1 MYKIYRRNNYLII
14 DDGVSIP
21 KGYLAKDILIQEIIN
36 DSVYEIFGI
45 IPRFGNFTNQ
55 LLHNVI
61 IPDILKED
69 GSPYT
74 PTEWVDFYTVNTGFF
89 FEITNGG
96 GTSGIIPENQFVDN
110 YSSLPNPTTT
120 LHQIWVCQNSEGIQW
135 LPGSLGGT
143 YYPEGVY
150 ISDGTKWIYHK
161 DNYQATQS
169 EVNSGIVSTKWIS
182 PFTFENANKWNTKQS
197 TLVSGTNI
205 KTINGVGLLGSGDL
219 SVTSVTN
226 LTTSQSST
234 NVIINSDTGTDGV
247 IALGNG
253 VNAGVSLNDFTTIEK
268 SKLSGISNGA
278 TVNSVDSF
286 LLDRNNHTGTQL
298 ASTISDFNDKLD
310 DITLI
315 KANNLSD
322 LSNIVT
328 AKTNLFL
335 ENVDNTSDINKPIST
350 ATQTSLNLKAN
361 LLSPTFT
368 GTVSGITATMV
379 GAPNGSGDSTGVNTG
394 DNAINT
400 TYTNDYRASN
410 FIANINYLTPNGS
423 AANLTS
429 FPIFNQNTTGT
440 ALTITGNI
448 SESQVTNLVTD
459 LAGKE
464 PSFSKNTAFNKNFGA
479 VTGTVTEGNDS
490 RLSDART
497 PLSHTL
503 DSHSNVTITTNSNG
517 EILKW
522 NGTVWVNN
530 TLAEAGIQP
539 SGTYATG
546 TGTANGTNTGDNAVN
561 TLYNGLVT
569 NATHTGDVTGATTL
583 TIANNVVSNAKL
595 AQMGANTFK
604 ANNTGSTANATDIT
618 VAQAKTLLAISN
630 TDVSGLGTLSTQSG
644 TFTSI
649 PQANITNLTTDLA
662 SKQATLVSATNIKTV
677 NGNSLL
683 GSGDLI
689 ISGGGSSNLDGLT
702 DVIITTP
709 INGQTLSYDGT
720 NWVNNTP
727 SGGGSGLSF
736 QEVMRLKIILN
747 NG

>member
-96 GTSGIIPENQFVDN
+96 GTSGIIPKNQFVDN

-379 GAPNGSGDSTGVNTG
+379 GAPNGSGNSTGV
-394 DNAINT
+394 
-400 TYTNDYRASN
+400 
-410 FIANINYLTPNGS
+410 
-423 AANLTS
+423 
-429 FPIFNQNTTGT
+429 
-440 ALTITGNI
+440 
-448 SESQVTNLVTD
+448 
-459 LAGKE
+459 
-464 PSFSKNTAFNKNFGA
+464 
-479 VTGTVTEGNDS
+479 
-490 RLSDART
+490 
-497 PLSHTL
+497 
-503 DSHSNVTITTNSNG
+503 
-517 EILKW
+517 
-522 NGTVWVNN
+522 
-530 TLAEAGIQP
+530 
-539 SGTYATG
+539 
-546 TGTANGTNTGDNAVN
+546 NTGDNAVN
-561 TLYNGLVT
+561 TLYSGLVS

-649 PQANITNLTTDLA
+649 PQANITNLTIDLA
-662 SKQATLVSATNIKTV
+662 SKQATLVSATNIKTI

-720 NWVNNTP
+720 NWVNNTL

>member
-21 KGYLAKDILIQEIIN
+21 KGYLAKDILIQEIIS

-96 GTSGIIPENQFVDN
+96 GTSGIIPQNQFVDN

-150 ISDGTKWIYHK
+150 ISDGTKWIHHK

-219 SVTSVTN
+219 SVTGVTN

-286 LLDRNNHTGTQL
+286 LLNRKNHTGTQL
-298 ASTISDFNDKLD
+298 TSTISDFNDKLD

-379 GAPNGSGDSTGVNTG
+379 GAPNGSGNSTG
-394 DNAINT
+394 I
-400 TYTNDYRASN
+400 
-410 FIANINYLTPNGS
+410 
-423 AANLTS
+423 
-429 FPIFNQNTTGT
+429 
-440 ALTITGNI
+440 
-448 SESQVTNLVTD
+448 
-459 LAGKE
+459 
-464 PSFSKNTAFNKNFGA
+464 
-479 VTGTVTEGNDS
+479 
-490 RLSDART
+490 
-497 PLSHTL
+497 
-503 DSHSNVTITTNSNG
+503 
-517 EILKW
+517 
-522 NGTVWVNN
+522 
-530 TLAEAGIQP
+530 
-539 SGTYATG
+539 
-546 TGTANGTNTGDNAVN
+546 NTGDNAVN

-569 NATHTGDVTGATTL
+569 NATHTGDVTGATAL
-583 TIANNVVSNAKL
+583 IIANDVVSNAKL
-595 AQMGANTFK
+595 AKMGANTFK
-604 ANNTGSTANATDIT
+604 ANNTGSTANAADIT

-677 NGNSLL
+677 NGTSLL

-709 INGQTLSYDGT
+709 INGQTLSYNGT
-720 NWVNNTP
+720 NWVNNTL

-736 QEVMRLKIILN
+736 QEVMRLKTILN

>member
-1 MYKIYRRNNYLII
+1 MYKIYRKNNYLII

-21 KGYLAKDILIQEIIN
+21 KGYLANDILIQEIIS

-379 GAPNGSGDSTGVNTG
+379 GAPNGSGNSTGVNTG

-400 TYTNDYRASN
+400 
-410 FIANINYLTPNGS
+410 
-423 AANLTS
+423 
-429 FPIFNQNTTGT
+429 
-440 ALTITGNI
+440 
-448 SESQVTNLVTD
+448 
-459 LAGKE
+459 
-464 PSFSKNTAFNKNFGA
+464 
-479 VTGTVTEGNDS
+479 
-490 RLSDART
+490 
-497 PLSHTL
+497 
-503 DSHSNVTITTNSNG
+503 
-517 EILKW
+517 
-522 NGTVWVNN
+522 
-530 TLAEAGIQP
+530 
-539 SGTYATG
+539 
-546 TGTANGTNTGDNAVN
+546 
-561 TLYNGLVT
+561 LYSGLVS

-604 ANNTGSTANATDIT
+604 ANNTGSTANAIDIT

-649 PQANITNLTTDLA
+649 PQANITNLTIDLA
-662 SKQATLVSATNIKTV
+662 SKQTTLVSATNIKTI

-689 ISGGGSSNLDGLT
+689 ISGGGSSNLNGLT

-720 NWVNNTP
+720 NWVNNTL

-736 QEVMRLKIILN
+736 QEVMRLKTILN
-747 NG
+747 NA

>member
-1 MYKIYRRNNYLII
+1 MYKIYRKNNYLII

-21 KGYLAKDILIQEIIN
+21 KGYLANDILIQEIIS

-379 GAPNGSGDSTGVNTG
+379 GAPNGSGNSTGVNTG

-400 TYTNDYRASN
+400 
-410 FIANINYLTPNGS
+410 
-423 AANLTS
+423 
-429 FPIFNQNTTGT
+429 
-440 ALTITGNI
+440 
-448 SESQVTNLVTD
+448 
-459 LAGKE
+459 
-464 PSFSKNTAFNKNFGA
+464 
-479 VTGTVTEGNDS
+479 
-490 RLSDART
+490 
-497 PLSHTL
+497 
-503 DSHSNVTITTNSNG
+503 
-517 EILKW
+517 
-522 NGTVWVNN
+522 
-530 TLAEAGIQP
+530 
-539 SGTYATG
+539 
-546 TGTANGTNTGDNAVN
+546 
-561 TLYNGLVT
+561 LYSGLVS

-604 ANNTGSTANATDIT
+604 ANNTGSTANAIDIT

-662 SKQATLVSATNIKTV
+662 SKQTTLVSATNIKTI

-689 ISGGGSSNLDGLT
+689 ISGGGSSNLNGLT

-720 NWVNNTP
+720 NWVNNTL

-736 QEVMRLKIILN
+736 QEVMRLKTILN
-747 NG
+747 NA

>member
-1 MYKIYRRNNYLII
+1 MYKIYRKNNYLII

-21 KGYLAKDILIQEIIN
+21 KGYLANDILIQEIIS

-74 PTEWVDFYTVNTGFF
+74 PTEWVDFYTANTGFF

-379 GAPNGSGDSTGVNTG
+379 GAPNGSGNSTG
-394 DNAINT
+394 I
-400 TYTNDYRASN
+400 
-410 FIANINYLTPNGS
+410 
-423 AANLTS
+423 
-429 FPIFNQNTTGT
+429 
-440 ALTITGNI
+440 
-448 SESQVTNLVTD
+448 
-459 LAGKE
+459 
-464 PSFSKNTAFNKNFGA
+464 
-479 VTGTVTEGNDS
+479 
-490 RLSDART
+490 
-497 PLSHTL
+497 
-503 DSHSNVTITTNSNG
+503 
-517 EILKW
+517 
-522 NGTVWVNN
+522 
-530 TLAEAGIQP
+530 
-539 SGTYATG
+539 
-546 TGTANGTNTGDNAVN
+546 NTGDNAVN
-561 TLYNGLVT
+561 TLYSGLVS

-604 ANNTGSTANATDIT
+604 ANNTGSTANAIDIT

-649 PQANITNLTTDLA
+649 PQANITNLTIDLA
-662 SKQATLVSATNIKTV
+662 SKQTTLVSATNIKTI

-689 ISGGGSSNLDGLT
+689 ISGGGSSNLNGLT

-720 NWVNNTP
+720 NWVNNTL

-736 QEVMRLKIILN
+736 QEVMRLKTILN
-747 NG
+747 NA

>member
-169 EVNSGIVSTKWIS
+169 EVNNGIISTKWIS

-298 ASTISDFNDKLD
+298 TSTISDFNDKLD

-379 GAPNGSGDSTGVNTG
+379 GAPNGSGNSTG
-394 DNAINT
+394 I
-400 TYTNDYRASN
+400 
-410 FIANINYLTPNGS
+410 
-423 AANLTS
+423 
-429 FPIFNQNTTGT
+429 
-440 ALTITGNI
+440 
-448 SESQVTNLVTD
+448 
-459 LAGKE
+459 
-464 PSFSKNTAFNKNFGA
+464 
-479 VTGTVTEGNDS
+479 
-490 RLSDART
+490 
-497 PLSHTL
+497 
-503 DSHSNVTITTNSNG
+503 
-517 EILKW
+517 
-522 NGTVWVNN
+522 
-530 TLAEAGIQP
+530 
-539 SGTYATG
+539 
-546 TGTANGTNTGDNAVN
+546 NTGDNAVN
-561 TLYNGLVT
+561 TLYSGLVS
-569 NATHTGDVTGATTL
+569 NATHTGDVTGATAL
-583 TIANNVVSNAKL
+583 IIANNVVSNAKL

-662 SKQATLVSATNIKTV
+662 SKQATLVSATNIKTI

-720 NWVNNTP
+720 NWVNNTL

-736 QEVMRLKIILN
+736 QEVMRLKTILN

>member
-21 KGYLAKDILIQEIIN
+21 KGYLANDILIQEIIS

-379 GAPNGSGDSTGVNTG
+379 GAPNGSGNSTGVNTG

-400 TYTNDYRASN
+400 
-410 FIANINYLTPNGS
+410 
-423 AANLTS
+423 
-429 FPIFNQNTTGT
+429 
-440 ALTITGNI
+440 
-448 SESQVTNLVTD
+448 
-459 LAGKE
+459 
-464 PSFSKNTAFNKNFGA
+464 
-479 VTGTVTEGNDS
+479 
-490 RLSDART
+490 
-497 PLSHTL
+497 
-503 DSHSNVTITTNSNG
+503 
-517 EILKW
+517 
-522 NGTVWVNN
+522 
-530 TLAEAGIQP
+530 
-539 SGTYATG
+539 
-546 TGTANGTNTGDNAVN
+546 
-561 TLYNGLVT
+561 LYSGLVS
-569 NATHTGDVTGATTL
+569 NANHTGDVTGATTL

-595 AQMGANTFK
+595 AKMGANTFK
-604 ANNTGSTANATDIT
+604 ANNTGSTADVIDIT

-649 PQANITNLTTDLA
+649 PQANITNLTIDLA
-662 SKQATLVSATNIKTV
+662 SKQTTLVSATNIKTI

-689 ISGGGSSNLDGLT
+689 ISGGGSSNLNGLT

-720 NWVNNTP
+720 NWVNNTL

-736 QEVMRLKIILN
+736 QEVMRLKTILN
-747 NG
+747 NA

>member
-21 KGYLAKDILIQEIIN
+21 KGYLAKDVLIQEIIS

-96 GTSGIIPENQFVDN
+96 GTSGIIPQNQFVDN

-150 ISDGTKWIYHK
+150 ISDGTKWIHHK

-219 SVTSVTN
+219 SVTGVTN

-286 LLDRNNHTGTQL
+286 LLNRKNHTGTQL
-298 ASTISDFNDKLD
+298 TSTISDFNDKLD

-379 GAPNGSGDSTGVNTG
+379 GAPNGSGNSTG
-394 DNAINT
+394 I
-400 TYTNDYRASN
+400 
-410 FIANINYLTPNGS
+410 
-423 AANLTS
+423 
-429 FPIFNQNTTGT
+429 
-440 ALTITGNI
+440 
-448 SESQVTNLVTD
+448 
-459 LAGKE
+459 
-464 PSFSKNTAFNKNFGA
+464 
-479 VTGTVTEGNDS
+479 
-490 RLSDART
+490 
-497 PLSHTL
+497 
-503 DSHSNVTITTNSNG
+503 
-517 EILKW
+517 
-522 NGTVWVNN
+522 
-530 TLAEAGIQP
+530 
-539 SGTYATG
+539 
-546 TGTANGTNTGDNAVN
+546 NTGDNAVN

-569 NATHTGDVTGATTL
+569 NATHTGDVTGATAL
-583 TIANNVVSNAKL
+583 IIANNVVSNAKL
-595 AQMGANTFK
+595 AKMGANTFK
-604 ANNTGSTANATDIT
+604 ANNTGSTANAADIT

-677 NGNSLL
+677 NGTSLL

-709 INGQTLSYDGT
+709 INGQTLSYNGT
-720 NWVNNTP
+720 NWVNNTL

-736 QEVMRLKIILN
+736 QEVMRLKTILN

>member
-96 GTSGIIPENQFVDN
+96 GTSGIIPQNQFVDN

-298 ASTISDFNDKLD
+298 TSTISDFNDKLD

-379 GAPNGSGDSTGVNTG
+379 GAPNGSGNSTG
-394 DNAINT
+394 I
-400 TYTNDYRASN
+400 
-410 FIANINYLTPNGS
+410 
-423 AANLTS
+423 
-429 FPIFNQNTTGT
+429 
-440 ALTITGNI
+440 
-448 SESQVTNLVTD
+448 
-459 LAGKE
+459 
-464 PSFSKNTAFNKNFGA
+464 
-479 VTGTVTEGNDS
+479 
-490 RLSDART
+490 
-497 PLSHTL
+497 
-503 DSHSNVTITTNSNG
+503 
-517 EILKW
+517 
-522 NGTVWVNN
+522 
-530 TLAEAGIQP
+530 
-539 SGTYATG
+539 
-546 TGTANGTNTGDNAVN
+546 NTGDNAVN
-561 TLYNGLVT
+561 TLYSGLVS
-569 NATHTGDVTGATTL
+569 NATRTGDVTGATAL
-583 TIANNVVSNAKL
+583 IIANNVVSNAKL

-720 NWVNNTP
+720 NWVNNTL

-736 QEVMRLKIILN
+736 QEVMRLKTILN

>member
-21 KGYLAKDILIQEIIN
+21 KGYLAKDILIQEIIS

-74 PTEWVDFYTVNTGFF
+74 PTEWVDFYTANTGFF

-96 GTSGIIPENQFVDN
+96 GTSGIIPQNQFVDN

-182 PFTFENANKWNTKQS
+182 PFTFENASKWLTKYDTS
-197 TLVSGTNI
+197 NPSGFETPMQLNSRDTN
-205 KTINGVGLLGSGDL
+205 N
-219 SVTSVTN
+219 
-226 LTTSQSST
+226 
-234 NVIINSDTGTDGV
+234 
-247 IALGNG
+247 
-253 VNAGVSLNDFTTIEK
+253 
-268 SKLSGISNGA
+268 
-278 TVNSVDSF
+278 
-286 LLDRNNHTGTQL
+286 RNRLNHTGTQL
-298 ASTISDFNDKLD
+298 SSTISDIQTT
-310 DITLI
+310 ITNNTSVL
-315 KANNLSD
+315 AN
-322 LSNIVT
+322 T
-328 AKTNLFL
+328 AK
-335 ENVDNTSDINKPIST
+335 I
-350 ATQTSLNLKAN
+350 
-361 LLSPTFT
+361 
-368 GTVSGITATMV
+368 
-379 GAPNGSGDSTGVNTG
+379 
-394 DNAINT
+394 
-400 TYTNDYRASN
+400 
-410 FIANINYLTPNGS
+410 
-423 AANLTS
+423 
-429 FPIFNQNTTGT
+429 
-440 ALTITGNI
+440 
-448 SESQVTNLVTD
+448 
-459 LAGKE
+459 
-464 PSFSKNTAFNKNFGA
+464 
-479 VTGTVTEGNDS
+479 
-490 RLSDART
+490 
-497 PLSHTL
+497 
-503 DSHSNVTITTNSNG
+503 
-517 EILKW
+517 
-522 NGTVWVNN
+522 
-530 TLAEAGIQP
+530 
-539 SGTYATG
+539 
-546 TGTANGTNTGDNAVN
+546 
-561 TLYNGLVT
+561 T
-569 NATHTGDVTGATTL
+569 NATHTGDVTGATAL
-583 TIANNVVSNAKL
+583 IIANNVVSNVKL

-618 VAQAKTLLAISN
+618 VTQAKTLLAISN

-677 NGNSLL
+677 NGTSLL

-709 INGQTLSYDGT
+709 INGQTLSYNGT
-720 NWVNNTP
+720 NWVNNTL

-736 QEVMRLKIILN
+736 QEVMRLKTILN
-747 NG
+747 NA

>member
-14 DDGVSIP
+14 DNGVDISE
-21 KGYLAKDILIQEIIN
+21 KYLAKDIIVQEII
-36 DSVYEIFGI
+36 DDTTYEIYGI
-45 IPRFGNFTNQ
+45 LPKLGNGVNQ
-55 LLHNVI
+55 LLHSVS
-61 IPDILKED
+61 IPNIVKED
-69 GSPYT
+69 NAPYT
-74 PTEWVDFYTVNTGFF
+74 SVEWVDFYTVNTGFF
-89 FEITNGG
+89 FELAIGEYG
-96 GTSGIIPENQFVDN
+96 SIPEDQFVIN
-110 YSSLPNPTTT
+110 YSSLPSANTVPY
-120 LHQIWVCQNSEGIQW
+120 QIWVVENSEGTQW

-169 EVNSGIVSTKWIS
+169 EVNGGIVSTKWIS

-298 ASTISDFNDKLD
+298 TSTISDFNDKLD

-379 GAPNGSGDSTGVNTG
+379 GAPNGSGNSTGINTG
-394 DNAINT
+394 DNATNT
-400 TYTNDYRASN
+400 TYADDYRAAN
-410 FIANINYLTPNGS
+410 FIAGIDYLTPNGS
-423 AANLTS
+423 AAGLTS
-429 FPIFNQNTTGT
+429 FPTLNQNTTGT
-440 ALTITGNI
+440 ASTITGNI
-448 SESQVTNLVTD
+448 TESQV
-459 LAGKE
+459 
-464 PSFSKNTAFNKNFGA
+464 
-479 VTGTVTEGNDS
+479 
-490 RLSDART
+490 
-497 PLSHTL
+497 
-503 DSHSNVTITTNSNG
+503 
-517 EILKW
+517 
-522 NGTVWVNN
+522 
-530 TLAEAGIQP
+530 
-539 SGTYATG
+539 
-546 TGTANGTNTGDNAVN
+546 
-561 TLYNGLVT
+561 
-569 NATHTGDVTGATTL
+569 
-583 TIANNVVSNAKL
+583 
-595 AQMGANTFK
+595 
-604 ANNTGSTANATDIT
+604 
-618 VAQAKTLLAISN
+618 
-630 TDVSGLGTLSTQSG
+630 
-644 TFTSI
+644 
-649 PQANITNLTTDLA
+649 TNLTTDLA
-662 SKQATLVSATNIKTV
+662 AKQNNISLTTTGTSGPATFVGTTLNIPNYAT
-677 NGNSLL
+677 
-683 GSGDLI
+683 
-689 ISGGGSSNLDGLT
+689 GGG
-702 DVIITTP
+702 
-709 INGQTLSYDGT
+709 
-720 NWVNNTP
+720 
-727 SGGGSGLSF
+727 GGGITF
-736 QEVMRLKIILN
+736 EEVMRLKVIFN
-747 NG
+747 NL

>member
-1 MYKIYRRNNYLII
+1 MYKIYKKNNYIVI
-14 DDGVSIP
+14 DDDMSAP
-21 KGYLAKDILIQEIIN
+21 EWYLAKDILVQEIVEN
-36 DSVYEIFGI
+36 VSYEIFGI
-45 IPRFGNFTNQ
+45 LPKLGNFTNQ

-89 FEITNGG
+89 FEITNRG

-298 ASTISDFNDKLD
+298 TSTISDFNDKLD

-328 AKTNLFL
+328 AKTNLLL

-379 GAPNGSGDSTGVNTG
+379 GAPNGSGNSTGV
-394 DNAINT
+394 
-400 TYTNDYRASN
+400 
-410 FIANINYLTPNGS
+410 
-423 AANLTS
+423 
-429 FPIFNQNTTGT
+429 
-440 ALTITGNI
+440 
-448 SESQVTNLVTD
+448 
-459 LAGKE
+459 
-464 PSFSKNTAFNKNFGA
+464 
-479 VTGTVTEGNDS
+479 
-490 RLSDART
+490 
-497 PLSHTL
+497 
-503 DSHSNVTITTNSNG
+503 
-517 EILKW
+517 
-522 NGTVWVNN
+522 
-530 TLAEAGIQP
+530 
-539 SGTYATG
+539 
-546 TGTANGTNTGDNAVN
+546 NTGDNAVN
-561 TLYNGLVT
+561 TLYSGLVS

-618 VAQAKTLLAISN
+618 VAQAKILLAISN
-630 TDVSGLGTLSTQSG
+630 TDVSGLGTLATQSG

-649 PQANITNLTTDLA
+649 PQVNITNLTTDLA
-662 SKQATLVSATNIKTV
+662 SKQATLVSATNIKTI

-709 INGQTLSYDGT
+709 INGQTLSYNGV
-720 NWVNNTP
+720 NWVNNTL

>member
-21 KGYLAKDILIQEIIN
+21 KGYLAKDILIQEIIS

-45 IPRFGNFTNQ
+45 MPRFGNFTNQ

-96 GTSGIIPENQFVDN
+96 GTSGIIPQNQFVDN

-169 EVNSGIVSTKWIS
+169 EVNGGIVSTKWIS

-298 ASTISDFNDKLD
+298 ASTISYFNDKLD

-379 GAPNGSGDSTGVNTG
+379 GAPNGSGNSTG
-394 DNAINT
+394 I
-400 TYTNDYRASN
+400 
-410 FIANINYLTPNGS
+410 
-423 AANLTS
+423 
-429 FPIFNQNTTGT
+429 
-440 ALTITGNI
+440 
-448 SESQVTNLVTD
+448 
-459 LAGKE
+459 
-464 PSFSKNTAFNKNFGA
+464 
-479 VTGTVTEGNDS
+479 
-490 RLSDART
+490 
-497 PLSHTL
+497 
-503 DSHSNVTITTNSNG
+503 
-517 EILKW
+517 
-522 NGTVWVNN
+522 
-530 TLAEAGIQP
+530 
-539 SGTYATG
+539 
-546 TGTANGTNTGDNAVN
+546 NTGDNAVN
-561 TLYNGLVT
+561 TLYSGLVS

-649 PQANITNLTTDLA
+649 PQVNITNLTTDLA
-662 SKQATLVSATNIKTV
+662 SKQATLVSATNIKTI

-720 NWVNNTP
+720 NWVNNTL

-736 QEVMRLKIILN
+736 QEVMRLKTILN

>member
-21 KGYLAKDILIQEIIN
+21 KGYLAKDVLIQEIIS

-45 IPRFGNFTNQ
+45 MPRFGNFTNQ

-96 GTSGIIPENQFVDN
+96 GTSGIIPQNQFVDN

-247 IALGNG
+247 ITLGNG

-298 ASTISDFNDKLD
+298 TSTISDFNDKLD

-379 GAPNGSGDSTGVNTG
+379 GAPNGSGNSTGVNTG

-400 TYTNDYRASN
+400 
-410 FIANINYLTPNGS
+410 
-423 AANLTS
+423 
-429 FPIFNQNTTGT
+429 
-440 ALTITGNI
+440 
-448 SESQVTNLVTD
+448 
-459 LAGKE
+459 
-464 PSFSKNTAFNKNFGA
+464 
-479 VTGTVTEGNDS
+479 
-490 RLSDART
+490 
-497 PLSHTL
+497 
-503 DSHSNVTITTNSNG
+503 
-517 EILKW
+517 
-522 NGTVWVNN
+522 
-530 TLAEAGIQP
+530 
-539 SGTYATG
+539 
-546 TGTANGTNTGDNAVN
+546 
-561 TLYNGLVT
+561 LYSGLVS

-649 PQANITNLTTDLA
+649 PQANITNLTIDLA
-662 SKQATLVSATNIKTV
+662 SKQTTLVSATNIKTI

-720 NWVNNTP
+720 NWVNNTL

>member
-96 GTSGIIPENQFVDN
+96 GTSGIIPQNQFVDN

-328 AKTNLFL
+328 AKTNLFV

-379 GAPNGSGDSTGVNTG
+379 GAPNGSGNSTG
-394 DNAINT
+394 I
-400 TYTNDYRASN
+400 
-410 FIANINYLTPNGS
+410 
-423 AANLTS
+423 
-429 FPIFNQNTTGT
+429 
-440 ALTITGNI
+440 
-448 SESQVTNLVTD
+448 
-459 LAGKE
+459 
-464 PSFSKNTAFNKNFGA
+464 
-479 VTGTVTEGNDS
+479 
-490 RLSDART
+490 
-497 PLSHTL
+497 
-503 DSHSNVTITTNSNG
+503 
-517 EILKW
+517 
-522 NGTVWVNN
+522 
-530 TLAEAGIQP
+530 
-539 SGTYATG
+539 
-546 TGTANGTNTGDNAVN
+546 NTGDNAVN
-561 TLYNGLVT
+561 TLYSGLVS
-569 NATHTGDVTGATTL
+569 NATHTGDVTGATAL
-583 TIANNVVSNAKL
+583 IIANNVVSNAKL

-649 PQANITNLTTDLA
+649 PQVNITNLTTDLA

-677 NGNSLL
+677 NGTSLL

-720 NWVNNTP
+720 NWVNNTL

-736 QEVMRLKIILN
+736 QEVMRLKTILN

>member
-96 GTSGIIPENQFVDN
+96 GTSGIIPQNQFVDN

-219 SVTSVTN
+219 SVTGVTN

-253 VNAGVSLNDFTTIEK
+253 VNAGVSLNNFTTIEK

-298 ASTISDFNDKLD
+298 TSTISDFNDKLD

-379 GAPNGSGDSTGVNTG
+379 GAPNGSGNSTGVNTG

-400 TYTNDYRASN
+400 
-410 FIANINYLTPNGS
+410 
-423 AANLTS
+423 
-429 FPIFNQNTTGT
+429 
-440 ALTITGNI
+440 
-448 SESQVTNLVTD
+448 
-459 LAGKE
+459 
-464 PSFSKNTAFNKNFGA
+464 
-479 VTGTVTEGNDS
+479 
-490 RLSDART
+490 
-497 PLSHTL
+497 
-503 DSHSNVTITTNSNG
+503 
-517 EILKW
+517 
-522 NGTVWVNN
+522 
-530 TLAEAGIQP
+530 
-539 SGTYATG
+539 
-546 TGTANGTNTGDNAVN
+546 
-561 TLYNGLVT
+561 LYSGLVS

-662 SKQATLVSATNIKTV
+662 GKQATLVSATNIKTI
-677 NGNSLL
+677 NGTSLL

-709 INGQTLSYDGT
+709 INGQTLSYNGT
-720 NWVNNTP
+720 NWVNNTL

-736 QEVMRLKIILN
+736 QEVMRLKTILN

>member
-1 MYKIYRRNNYLII
+1 MYKIHRKNNYLII
-14 DDGVSIP
+14 DNGVDISE
-21 KGYLAKDILIQEIIN
+21 KYLAKDIIVQEII
-36 DSVYEIFGI
+36 DDTTYEIYGI
-45 IPRFGNFTNQ
+45 LPKLGNGVNQ
-55 LLHNVI
+55 LLHSVS
-61 IPDILKED
+61 IPNIVKED
-69 GSPYT
+69 NAPYT
-74 PTEWVDFYTVNTGFF
+74 SVEWVDFYTVNTGFF
-89 FEITNGG
+89 FELAIGEYG
-96 GTSGIIPENQFVDN
+96 SIPEDQFVIN
-110 YSSLPNPTTT
+110 YSSLPSANTVPY
-120 LHQIWVCQNSEGIQW
+120 QIWVVENSEGTQW

-169 EVNSGIVSTKWIS
+169 EVNNGIISTKWIS

-298 ASTISDFNDKLD
+298 TSTISDFNDKLD

-379 GAPNGSGDSTGVNTG
+379 GAPNGSGNSTGV
-394 DNAINT
+394 
-400 TYTNDYRASN
+400 
-410 FIANINYLTPNGS
+410 
-423 AANLTS
+423 
-429 FPIFNQNTTGT
+429 
-440 ALTITGNI
+440 
-448 SESQVTNLVTD
+448 
-459 LAGKE
+459 
-464 PSFSKNTAFNKNFGA
+464 
-479 VTGTVTEGNDS
+479 
-490 RLSDART
+490 
-497 PLSHTL
+497 
-503 DSHSNVTITTNSNG
+503 
-517 EILKW
+517 
-522 NGTVWVNN
+522 
-530 TLAEAGIQP
+530 
-539 SGTYATG
+539 
-546 TGTANGTNTGDNAVN
+546 NTGDNAVN
-561 TLYNGLVT
+561 TLYSGLVS
-569 NATHTGDVTGATTL
+569 NAIHTGDVTGATTL
-583 TIANNVVSNAKL
+583 TIVNNVVSNAKL

-604 ANNTGSTANATDIT
+604 ANNTGSTDNATDIT

-630 TDVSGLGTLSTQSG
+630 TDVSGLGTLSTQNG

-720 NWVNNTP
+720 KWVNNTL